1 MANKVKYGL
10 SNVYY
15 SVATETL
22 DSETGQYT
30 YTYGTPKA
38 LKGAVNLS
46 MEAQGDQSTFRAD
59 NVDYFVTSSNNGY
72 EGDLE
77 LALVTDD
84 FKIDCLGLETDTNG
98 IVYEKNDAKP
108 KAFALMF
115 QFEGDQNA
123 RRHIFYN
130 CIASRPS
137 VASQTTE
144 DTIEPVT
151 DTLSITATARLND
164 GIVKASTAEGD
175 NTSTQYNT
183 WFTQVYVPTPQ
194 ASGE

>member
-1 MANKVKYGL
+1 MANKVKFGL

-15 SVATETL
+15 AVATETL
-22 DSETGQYT
+22 NSETGQYE
-30 YTYGTPKA
+30 YTYGTPVA
-38 LKGAVNLS
+38 VKGAVNLS

-59 NVDYFVTSSNNGY
+59 NVDYYVTSSNNGY

-77 LALVTDD
+77 VALINDQ
-84 FKIDCLGLETDTNG
+84 FKIDCLGYSTDANG
-98 IVYEKNDAKP
+98 IVYETNDAKP

-137 VASQTTE
+137 VASQTT
-144 DTIEPVT
+144 DTTIEPVT
-151 DTLSITATARLND
+151 DTLSLTATARLND

-175 NTSTQYNT
+175 NTSTQYNQ
-183 WFTQVYVPTPQ
+183 WFTAVYVPTAQ
-194 ASGE
+194 SGE